1 MMADFNAI
9 EGIPFSRVKFGRVLK
24 QLLADPSLGLVPLF
38 LVKREI
44 VGYAVVTYNF
54 DLEWG
59 GRDAF
64 ITEFYIKPEHRG
76 LGYGAKAMALLEK
89 LARRNKVKA
98 LHLGVRRENVAAAR
112 LYEKAGFTDWTRR
125 VMMKVLKGFY
135 RQGRQDRQELPAARN
150 FREGTANHA
159 SSFSWRPWR
168 TWR

>member
-1 MMADFNAI
+1 MKLRLSLTADAAQLLDMMADLNAI
-9 EGIPFSRVKFGRVLK
+9 EGIPFSRPKFGRVLK
-24 QLLADPSLGLVPLF
+24 QLLADSSLGLVPLF

-76 LGYGAKAMALLEK
+76 LGYGALAMALLEK

-125 VMMKVLKGFY
+125 VMMKVL
-135 RQGRQDRQELPAARN
+135 
-150 FREGTANHA
+150 
-159 SSFSWRPWR
+159 
-168 TWR
+168 

>member
-1 MMADFNAI
+1 MKVKIGQNGDSSTLLDMMADLNAI
-9 EGIPFSRVKFGRVLK
+9 EGIPFSRSKFGRVLK
-24 QLLADPSLGLVPLF
+24 QLLADSSLGLVPLF

-76 LGYGAKAMALLEK
+76 RGYGALAMVLLEK

-98 LHLGVRRENVAAAR
+98 LHLGVRRENVGACR
-112 LYEKAGFTDWTRR
+112 LYEKAGFTYWTRR
-125 VMMKVLKGFY
+125 VMMKAL
-135 RQGRQDRQELPAARN
+135 
-150 FREGTANHA
+150 
-159 SSFSWRPWR
+159 
-168 TWR
+168 

>member
-1 MMADFNAI
+1 MKLRVATPADTGYLLDMMADLNAI
-9 EGIPFSRVKFGRVLK
+9 EGIPFSRPKFGRVLK
-24 QLLADPSLGLVPLF
+24 QLLADSSLGLVPLF

-76 LGYGAKAMALLEK
+76 LGYGALAMALLEK

-125 VMMKVLKGFY
+125 VMMKVL
-135 RQGRQDRQELPAARN
+135 
-150 FREGTANHA
+150 
-159 SSFSWRPWR
+159 
-168 TWR
+168 

>member
-1 MMADFNAI
+1 MKLRVATPADTGYLLDMMADLNAI
-9 EGIPFSRVKFGRVLK
+9 EGIPFSRPKFGRVLK
-24 QLLADPSLGLVPLF
+24 QLLADSSLGLVPLF

-76 LGYGAKAMALLEK
+76 LGYGALAMALLEK

-112 LYEKAGFTDWTRR
+112 LYEKAGFTYWTRR
-125 VMMKVLKGFY
+125 VMMKVL
-135 RQGRQDRQELPAARN
+135 
-150 FREGTANHA
+150 
-159 SSFSWRPWR
+159 
-168 TWR
+168 

>member
-1 MMADFNAI
+1 MLRLQLASVNDTKALLDMMADLNAI
-9 EGIPFSRVKFGRVLK
+9 EGIPFSRPKFGRVLK
-24 QLLADPSLGLVPLF
+24 QLLADSSLGLVPLF
-38 LVKREI
+38 VVKREI

-76 LGYGAKAMALLEK
+76 LGYGALAMALLEK

-112 LYEKAGFTDWTRR
+112 LYEKAGFTYWTRR
-125 VMMKVLKGFY
+125 VMMKVL
-135 RQGRQDRQELPAARN
+135 
-150 FREGTANHA
+150 
-159 SSFSWRPWR
+159 
-168 TWR
+168 

>member
-1 MMADFNAI
+1 MNARSATKRDAAQLLDMMADLNAI
-9 EGIPFSRVKFGRVLK
+9 EGIPFSRPKFGRVLK
-24 QLLADPSLGLVPLF
+24 QLLADSSLGLVPLF
-38 LVKREI
+38 VVKREI

-76 LGYGAKAMALLEK
+76 LGYGALAMALLEK

-125 VMMKVLKGFY
+125 VMMKVL
-135 RQGRQDRQELPAARN
+135 
-150 FREGTANHA
+150 
-159 SSFSWRPWR
+159 
-168 TWR
+168 

>member
-1 MMADFNAI
+1 MKTSPAKAKDSETLLDMMADLNAI
-9 EGIPFSRVKFGRVLK
+9 EGIPFSRPKFGRVLRT
-24 QLLADPSLGLVPLF
+24 LLSDPSLGLVPLF
-38 LVKREI
+38 VVKREI

-76 LGYGAKAMALLEK
+76 RGYGALAMGLLEK

-112 LYEKAGFTDWTRR
+112 LYEKCGFTDWTRR
-125 VMMKVLKGFY
+125 VMMKVL
-135 RQGRQDRQELPAARN
+135 
-150 FREGTANHA
+150 
-159 SSFSWRPWR
+159 
-168 TWR
+168 

>member
-1 MMADFNAI
+1 MRSHLSQGKDAPTLLDMMADLNAI
-9 EGIPFSRVKFGRVLK
+9 EGIPFSRAKFGRVLR

-38 LVKREI
+38 LVKREV

-64 ITEFYIKPEHRG
+64 ITEFYIKPALRG
-76 LGYGAKAMALLEK
+76 RGYGSLAMALLEK

-112 LYEKAGFTDWTRR
+112 LYEKTGFTYWTRR
-125 VMMKVLKGFY
+125 VMMKVL
-135 RQGRQDRQELPAARN
+135 
-150 FREGTANHA
+150 
-159 SSFSWRPWR
+159 
-168 TWR
+168 

>member
-1 MMADFNAI
+1 MNVRVATSQSVDTLLDMMADLNAI
-9 EGIPFSRVKFGRVLK
+9 EGIPFSRPKFGRVLK

-76 LGYGAKAMALLEK
+76 LGFGALAMALLEK

-98 LHLGVRRENVAAAR
+98 LHLGVRRENLAAAR
-112 LYEKAGFTDWTRR
+112 LYEKAGFTYWTRR
-125 VMMKVLKGFY
+125 VMMKVL
-135 RQGRQDRQELPAARN
+135 
-150 FREGTANHA
+150 
-159 SSFSWRPWR
+159 
-168 TWR
+168 